1 MSIVAPRCG
10 LAPATDVA
18 SAGFWSALAEGRL
31 VIPRCDTC
39 GRHSF
44 PPMPSCPLC
53 GSRHVSPDEVSGEG
67 TIYSWATV
75 HIALSPAFEA
85 DVPYTVLVVD
95 LCEGGRLIGR
105 FLDGDAQ
112 PQAGASVRI
121 QPYRVGEIVLPGFR
135 LRNGGEEAGND

>member
-1 MSIVAPRCG
+1 MTI
-10 LAPATDVA
+10 LAPTCALAPTIDGA
-18 SAGFWSALAEGRL
+18 SAGFWTALAEGRL
-31 VIPRCDTC
+31 VVPRCEDC

-53 GSRHVSPDEVSGEG
+53 GSRHVSPDEVSGDG

-95 LCEGGRLIGR
+95 LREGGRLMGR
-105 FLDGDAQ
+105 FLDGDAR
-112 PQAGASVRI
+112 PQAGASVRFE
-121 QPYRVGEIVLPGFR
+121 PYHVGDIVLPGFR
-135 LRNGGEEAGND
+135 LLDDGEGPGDD